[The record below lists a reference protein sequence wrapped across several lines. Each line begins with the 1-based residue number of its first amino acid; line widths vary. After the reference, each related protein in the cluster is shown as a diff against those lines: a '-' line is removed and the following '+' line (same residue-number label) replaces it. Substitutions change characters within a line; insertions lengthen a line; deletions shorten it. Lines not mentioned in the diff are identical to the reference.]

1 MLWLEESI
9 KKGKNLRDSWSL
21 NGIQIFIKDKL
32 PKEFDMKFVVNFIN
46 SRIPNHLMKG
56 VDVIYIGEFEEMERR
71 DINAFFEDGAIYV
84 TNIQD
89 NEMDMI
95 DDIIHE
101 IAHAVE
107 REYTNQIYSGSI
119 EKEFIG
125 KRERLY
131 FILKG
136 EDYEVSPVFKIKTEY
151 DREIDDFLY
160 HEVGYENLNMLVNGL
175 FVSAYASTSLSE
187 YFARGFEEYFMGDI
201 NYLRKLCPVLYN
213 ILGSLKDMEEQ

>member
-213 ILGSLKDMEEQ
+213 ILESLKDMEE

>member
-1 MLWLEESI
+1 MLWLKESI

-56 VDVIYIGEFEEMERR
+56 VDVIYVGEFEEMERR

-213 ILGSLKDMEEQ
+213 ILESLKDMEE

>member
-1 MLWLEESI
+1 MLWLKESI
-9 KKGKNLRDSWSL
+9 EKGKNLRDSWSL

-56 VDVIYIGEFEEMERR
+56 VDVIYVGEFEEMERR

-213 ILGSLKDMEEQ
+213 ILESLKDMEE

>member
-1 MLWLEESI
+1 MLWLKESI
-9 KKGKNLRDSWSL
+9 KKSKNLRDSWSL

-32 PKEFDMKFVVNFIN
+32 PEQLDMKFVVNYIN
-46 SRIPNHLMKG
+46 SRIPQHLMNG
-56 VDVIYIGEFEEMERR
+56 VDIIYVGEFEEMERR

-84 TNIQD
+84 TNNQD

-101 IAHAVE
+101 MAHATE
-107 REYTNQIYSGSI
+107 RQYMDQIYSGAI
-119 EKEFIG
+119 EKEFLG

-136 EDYEVSPVFKIKTEY
+136 EGYNISPVFRVKSEY
-151 DREIDDFLY
+151 DHDIDNFLY
-160 HEVGYENLNMLVNGL
+160 QEVGYDHLNMLVNGL

-187 YFARGFEEYFMGDI
+187 YFARGFEEYFMGDV
-201 NYLRKLCPVLYN
+201 NYLRKISPVLFN
-213 ILGSLKDMEEQ
+213 ILESLKDMEE

>member
-56 VDVIYIGEFEEMERR
+56 VDVIYVGEFEEMERR

-213 ILGSLKDMEEQ
+213 ILESLKDMEE

>member
-1 MLWLEESI
+1 MLWLKESI

-32 PKEFDMKFVVNFIN
+32 PKEFDMKFVVDFIN

-56 VDVIYIGEFEEMERR
+56 VDVIYVGEFEEMERR

-101 IAHAVE
+101 MAHAVE

-136 EDYEVSPVFKIKTEY
+136 EGYGVSPVFKIKTEY
-151 DREIDDFLY
+151 DREIDNFLY

-175 FVSAYASTSLSE
+175 FVSAYASTSLNE
-187 YFARGFEEYFMGDI
+187 YFARGFEEYFMGDV
-201 NYLRKLCPVLYN
+201 NYLRKISPALYN
-213 ILGSLKDMEEQ
+213 ILESLKDMEE